1 MTNHVPHLPP
11 HLDLPP
17 HLEGQSSWLSKATSA
32 RILGHPLVWSGM
44 TALFIMMG
52 YLWLQYYAR
61 PLSDRIGQ
69 SHLDNE
75 LIGSKN
81 GDTWNPDIYRPT
93 TTVEQMSITRQ
104 ADILRAE
111 NYRETIDLENKIQP
125 LLRQAREYLENE
137 TYINENQDNAWQS
150 YQRILDIEPEHR
162 LAKSGQAQILGLLQ
176 SNAEFATE
184 KFQYEEA
191 EFWLGQLDIIQ
202 MNAPFQ
208 VELRRRIADQISAE
222 VSILEVELR
231 HAEKIQL
238 LKNALKDANEAMQ
251 VSPPKLRAAY
261 DLYQRALELDVDNQA
276 ALDGLQAI
284 HLKRAG
290 YAKQAISKEDFTEA
304 QAQIERLQSTGA
316 DSELV
321 KIMAS
326 TLEKARAETK
336 MEALKSEESTVSQPI
351 SGPAKNSEIKPEPES
366 TSKLDSLTAKQKRP
380 APQEIETVKVEVRKA
395 TSKPSSINTSSISI
409 SKASTDKKLEQLTS
423 GIKAY
428 YAGDYNTA
436 FAKLHPLAE
445 ANSPRAQFRLGIMY
459 YQGRTVIKNEDLAR
473 QWIARALPAILRAA
487 QKGQAWAEA
496 DLGTAYELGIGVQQD
511 LSSAASWYQKSAKQ
525 GYVGG
530 QTNLGVLYGTG
541 AGVKYDR
548 QIALYWLKKGAAQ
561 GDKVA
566 QDNLKVLI
574 AR

>member
-1 MTNHVPHLPP
+1 
-11 HLDLPP
+11 
-17 HLEGQSSWLSKATSA
+17 
-32 RILGHPLVWSGM
+32 
-44 TALFIMMG
+44 MMG

-75 LIGSKN
+75 HIGSKN
-81 GDTWNPDIYRPT
+81 GGTWNPDIYRPT
-93 TTVEQMSITRQ
+93 TTVEQMPITRQ

-111 NYRETIDLENKIQP
+111 NYRETIAIENKIQP

-137 TYINENQDNAWQS
+137 TYINDDQDNAWQS
-150 YQRILDIEPEHR
+150 YQRILDIEPEHK

-184 KFQYEEA
+184 KLQYEEA

-208 VELRRRIADQISAE
+208 AELRQRITDQISAE
-222 VSILEVELR
+222 VAILEAELR

-238 LKNALKDANEAMQ
+238 LKNALKDANETMQ
-251 VSPPKLRAAY
+251 VSLPKLRAAY
-261 DLYQRALELDVDNQA
+261 DLYQRALELDADNQA
-276 ALDGLQAI
+276 ALDGLQTI

-290 YAKQAISKEDFTEA
+290 YAKQAISREDFIEA
-304 QAQIERLQSTGA
+304 QAQIERLRETGA

-321 KIMAS
+321 KIMES
-326 TLEKARAETK
+326 TLARARTEK
-336 MEALKSEESTVSQPI
+336 NGKALKSDHSKVSHPASESAMDSKPTAELESASK
-351 SGPAKNSEIKPEPES
+351 SGPQ
-366 TSKLDSLTAKQKRP
+366 TAKLQIS
-380 APQEIETVKVEVRKA
+380 APQEIETVEVEVRKA
-395 TSKPSSINTSSISI
+395 PSKPSSINASSIPV
-409 SKASTDKKLEQLTS
+409 SKASNNKLQQLSS
-423 GIKAY
+423 GIEAY

-459 YQGRTVIKNEDLAR
+459 YQGRTVVKNEDLAR

-496 DLGTAYELGIGVQQD
+496 DLGTAYELGIGVQQN

-548 QIALYWLKKGAAQ
+548 QVALYWLKKAAAQ
-561 GDKVA
+561 GEKIA
-566 QDNLKVLI
+566 QDNLKILN